1 MKIIYEDN
9 NLIVIDKPAGLV
21 VHPGAGN
28 EKNTIVDW
36 LLQNYPEIEKLN
48 WPDMNRPGIVHR
60 LDKDTSGLM
69 ILAKNPKVLEKLQGL
84 FQTHNIKKTY
94 LALVYGKLEKPEG
107 EITGFISR
115 DPNARR
121 QQTTKIIHFDFQ
133 PGKAREAKTY
143 YKVLKEY
150 RFKNEI
156 LSLVEA
162 TLGTGRMHQIRV
174 HFKSVG
180 HPVIGDPVY
189 NIKYSRKISKEL
201 GISRQFL
208 HASKLEFVYN
218 TTTLSFKSTLPGDLD
233 SIIELL

>member
-94 LALVYGKLEKPEG
+94 LALVYGKLEKPDG

-121 QQTTKIIHFDFQ
+121 QQTAKSIHFDFQ
-133 PGKAREAKTY
+133 PGKMRQAKTE
-143 YKVLKEY
+143 YKVIKEY
-150 RFKNEI
+150 RYQNYD
-156 LSLVEA
+156 LTLVEA
-162 TLGTGRMHQIRV
+162 MIETGRMHQIRV
-174 HFKSVG
+174 HFKSIG
-180 HPVIGDPVY
+180 HPVIGDPTY
-189 NIKYSRKISKEL
+189 NIKHSKRISKEL
-201 GISRQFL
+201 GLNRQFL
-208 HASKLEFVYN
+208 HAYKLAFN
-218 TTTLSFKSTLPGDLD
+218 NFKFESQLPTDL
-233 SIIELL
+233 INILKKLKV